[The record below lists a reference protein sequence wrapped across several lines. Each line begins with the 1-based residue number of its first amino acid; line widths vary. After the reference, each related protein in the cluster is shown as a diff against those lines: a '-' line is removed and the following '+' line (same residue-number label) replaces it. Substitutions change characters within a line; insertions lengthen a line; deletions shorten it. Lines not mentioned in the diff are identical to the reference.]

1 MYLLAK
7 RSRCVTVLLCIAGLS
22 VPALADTRPIKEVYR
37 IFQTSFDVANDLH
50 LKFWQREDNI
60 DIVSWNVAGTGGG
73 LPMPDSQAFGWQPEP
88 YSSELKNHPCCKST
102 KNPDNK
108 KHAVDLD
115 WSNLNIPY
123 NEKEPVD
130 IKFEWVLTHWNTK
143 HKWYE
148 WTKTGE
154 PPDQPV
160 PKHGWDVDDPVA
172 VGGGQWLHR
181 VHIWND
187 DDPNDP
193 NAMPFYV
200 DELKYWTIDS
210 LDPPTW
216 GELETWSL
224 WIYAP
229 MTTFT
234 LQPRT
239 EYFFDVFSDFGY
251 TGYVL
256 GFFEGLDTRGGGT
269 LISDTWAHPT
279 PEPATLSLVAL
290 GGLVLLGRRRA

>member
-7 RSRCVTVLLCIAGLS
+7 RSRCLTVLLCIVGFS
-22 VPALADTRPIKEVYR
+22 VPALSDTCPIREVYR
-37 IFQTSFDVANDLH
+37 IHQRSFDVANDLH

-60 DIVSWNVAGTGGG
+60 DIVSWNVAGTSGG
-73 LPMPDSQAFGWQPEP
+73 LPMPDSEAFGWQPEP
-88 YSSELKNHPCCKST
+88 YHSELKNHPCCPPT
-102 KNPDNK
+102 DNPDNK

-115 WSNLNIPY
+115 WSNLNIPHCTT
-123 NEKEPVD
+123 VD

-143 HKWYE
+143 HKKVE
-148 WTKTGE
+148 WTKTAE
-154 PPDQPV
+154 PPDKPV
-160 PKHGWDVDDPVA
+160 PKHGWDVDDPVDL
-172 VGGGQWLHR
+172 GGGEWLHR

-193 NAMPFYV
+193 DAMPFYV
-200 DELKYWTIDS
+200 NELKYWTIDS

-216 GELETWSL
+216 DELEGWSS
-224 WIYAP
+224 WIDAP
-229 MTTFT
+229 MTAFT

-239 EYFFDVFSDFGY
+239 EYFFDVFSDFGN

-256 GFFEGLDTRGGGT
+256 GFFEGLDTPGGAM

-279 PEPATLSLVAL
+279 PEPGTLFMLAV
-290 GGLVLLGRRRA
+290 GGLALLGLRRA